1 MPIFCMSSIILLT
14 LDGSDIICCC
24 GLSFSDFFENTP
36 VVCLVGGAAS
46 DGGGRV
52 GMGGVSERPTEREV
66 GEEEEAEE
74 ETWASLRFASLFRV
88 AREAKRSDRSRSIGR
103 SLDANAEATTKL
115 TTVAPHA
122 AHLVAEEVPALPE
135 PVGLDVPGVVSHAL
149 RAYHRLRLAERLQIH
164 LGVGL

>member
-1 MPIFCMSSIILLT
+1 V
-14 LDGSDIICCC
+14 GS
-24 GLSFSDFFENTP
+24 
-36 VVCLVGGAAS
+36 
-46 DGGGRV
+46 
-52 GMGGVSERPTEREV
+52 GGVSERPTEREV
-66 GEEEEAEE
+66 GEEEEEEAEE
-74 ETWASLRFASLFRV
+74 EQVGFANASLFRV
-88 AREAKRSDRSRSIGR
+88 AREANDPIGR
-103 SLDANAEATTKL
+103 ARSVARSTRTPRRRPTTT

>member
-1 MPIFCMSSIILLT
+1 MFKFFFNMSVII
-14 LDGSDIICCC
+14 DGSDIICCC

-66 GEEEEAEE
+66 GEEEEEAEE